1 MYCALTEFRKLN
13 HMSRI
18 GKRPIKLVQDVEVVF
33 NKRILQVKGPK
44 GELELQ
50 THPDVDLIIDSETLS
65 VIASNAN
72 IATTAQIGT
81 TWKLISNMIH
91 GVSQGFQNQ
100 LILVGVGYRATLKQ
114 KELVLNLGYSHPIK
128 YSLPDGI
135 YASVDSNTRITLESS
150 DKQLLGQVSA
160 EIQKFRPPEP
170 YKGKGVLFEGQK
182 LKRKAGKSGKI

>member
-1 MYCALTEFRKLN
+1 
-13 HMSRI
+13 MSKI
-18 GKRPIKLVQDVEVVF
+18 GKRPIKLVQDVKVVF
-33 NKRILQVKGPK
+33 NNRVLEVKGPK

-50 THPDVDLIIDSETLS
+50 THPDVDLVIDNETLS
-65 VIASNAN
+65 VIPSNEN
-72 IATTAQIGT
+72 NSKTAMIGT
-81 TWKLISNMIH
+81 TWKLINNMVH

-100 LILVGVGYRATLKQ
+100 LNLIGVGYRATLNQ

-135 YASVDSNTRITLESS
+135 SASVDANTKITLESS

-170 YKGKGVLFEGQK
+170 YKGKGVLFEGQR

>member
-1 MYCALTEFRKLN
+1 
-13 HMSRI
+13 MSRI
-18 GKRPIKLVQDVEVVF
+18 GKRPIKLVQDVKVAF
-33 NKRILQVKGPK
+33 NNRILQVKGPK

-50 THPDVDLIIDSETLS
+50 THPDVDLVIDNETLL
-65 VIASNAN
+65 VIPSNEG
-72 IATTAQIGT
+72 ITKTALIGT
-81 TWKLISNMIH
+81 TWKHINNMIH
-91 GVSQGFQNQ
+91 GVSQGFKNQ
-100 LILVGVGYRATLKQ
+100 LNLVGVGFRAALNQ
-114 KELVLNLGYSHPIK
+114 KELVLNLGFSHPIK

-135 YASVDSNTRITLESS
+135 SASVDANTKITLESS

>member
-1 MYCALTEFRKLN
+1 
-13 HMSRI
+13 MSRI
-18 GKRPIKLVQDVEVVF
+18 GKRPIKLVQNVNVSF
-33 NKRILQVKGPK
+33 NNRVLQVKGPK

-50 THPDVDLIIDSETLS
+50 THPDVDLVIDNETIS
-65 VIASNAN
+65 VITSNGN
-72 IATTAQIGT
+72 STKTALIGT

-100 LILVGVGYRATLKQ
+100 LNLIGVGFRAALNQ
-114 KELVLNLGYSHPIK
+114 NELVLNLGYSHPIK

-135 YASVDSNTRITLESS
+135 SASVDANTKITLESS

>member
-1 MYCALTEFRKLN
+1 
-13 HMSRI
+13 MSRI
-18 GKRPIKLVQDVEVVF
+18 GKRPIKLAHDVKVAF
-33 NKRILQVKGPK
+33 NNRVLEVKGPK

-50 THPDVDLIIDSETLS
+50 THQDVDLVIDNETLS
-65 VIASNAN
+65 VIPSKENT
-72 IATTAQIGT
+72 TTAMIGT
-81 TWKLISNMIH
+81 TWKHINNMIH
-91 GVSQGFQNQ
+91 GVSQGFQKQ
-100 LILVGVGYRATLKQ
+100 LNLVGVGYRATLNQ

-135 YASVDSNTRITLESS
+135 SASVNANTKITLESS

-160 EIQKFRPPEP
+160 EIQRFRPPEP

>member
-1 MYCALTEFRKLN
+1 
-13 HMSRI
+13 MSKI
-18 GKRPIKLVQDVEVVF
+18 GKRPIKLVQDVKVAF
-33 NKRILQVKGPK
+33 NNRILQVKGPK

-50 THPDVDLIIDSETLS
+50 THPDVDMVIDDETLS
-65 VIASNAN
+65 VIASNEN
-72 IATTAQIGT
+72 TTTTAMIGT
-81 TWKLISNMIH
+81 TWKHINNMMH
-91 GVSQGFQNQ
+91 GVSQGFQKQ
-100 LILVGVGYRATLKQ
+100 LNLVGVGFRATLNQ
-114 KELVLNLGYSHPIK
+114 KELGLNLGYSHPIK

-135 YASVDSNTRITLESS
+135 SASVDANTKITLECS

>member
-1 MYCALTEFRKLN
+1 
-13 HMSRI
+13 MSKI
-18 GKRPIKLVQDVEVVF
+18 GKRPIKLVQDIKIVF
-33 NKRILQVKGPK
+33 NNRILEVKGPK

-50 THPDVDLIIDSETLS
+50 THPDVDLVIDNETLS
-65 VIASNAN
+65 VIPSNEG
-72 IATTAQIGT
+72 ITKTAMIGT
-81 TWKLISNMIH
+81 TWKHINNMIH
-91 GVSQGFQNQ
+91 GVSQGFQKQ
-100 LILVGVGYRATLKQ
+100 LNLVGVGFRATLNQ

-135 YASVDSNTRITLESS
+135 SASVNANTKITLESS